1 MSYMKSAADAKSLL
15 WAAREGRWADASAL
29 LRELGRA
36 SWSQKLIMGESPEE
50 AAFKRALEH
59 GGPDG
64 SWIEA
69 LGWDAARQARL
80 LEIAVAENSASAR
93 NAAAGWMGWMSPSSP
108 ESKSIDAL
116 AAAAQEGQWPA
127 AEWAGAIG
135 SKARRGLL
143 SREWATKSSFWS
155 LAALSGEAEPE
166 LFSSLA
172 VAGLMAPI
180 SAANGG
186 AIGMAKRWIAS
197 IPPSQALA
205 LLVAASCSGMEDW
218 EMFEQSSPRG
228 FDGSSW
234 RELALAGAGMPLG
247 SSFDALDFDSRHG
260 PLACHHWS
268 DEARESREIVLEE
281 CAARSAEILASPL
294 LAGALGWITR
304 RVSVRAAAKAMP
316 GMAAHFNIDAGSE
329 SELIEKIECL
339 VEINSGRLPEIAAL
353 AAGRLWRSL
362 HGGGLGDL
370 APSEELSRVACALW
384 SAKSSGGFESF
395 ISEISRIDSRP
406 GAAAVLSGFPK
417 KLLSGADL
425 PPSSG
430 HVIALL
436 RSIPTSQ
443 KLANGRFAWDDND
456 FVNLKICISSAARMA
471 LGAHPETPPA
481 APSRL
486 PALATWGRMDLSGQK
501 WTAEASLSQA
511 WDGWEGAFEAAAIA
525 ISEASQDQS
534 LRQPTKPWSH
544 GGGDASLDRHENAP
558 SRNAWSFYCEENPR
572 KAAEVFASMWMG
584 KPASRSAASA
594 HVKSL
599 SQDARAALSAQSPL
613 AFERVVPSM
622 RDFKTATR
630 LDLACQAA
638 ASALAPE
645 SSEPHCAQDA
655 VCAAI
660 MCSASHGLAIRILDL
675 FDRSE
680 HVSLAESAMAISAF
694 LPSAAHIAL
703 AVKFDGGD
711 GCRADDLAG
720 RAVVADLVF
729 KAIGWGDPATLLS
742 MDSWNSVPLN
752 PASAWTKSCLRG
764 LFMAKPSSTMHSA
777 HWEKLFVSAMAWA
790 KALGLGGLERP
801 CGIDSKIKNS
811 ALEMAVN
818 SAVINGEGSFGDL
831 AVKALIEAGADP
843 SDLAAPGGFDAL
855 ALCAKLERRSS
866 PSSLMKILLS
876 SPKARPGNGALWSVL
891 ASGKGNLSDKMGE
904 GLHKAALAAP
914 TLESLARLAM
924 GQASRTQ
931 NSWISQ
937 ALAAP
942 AAQPLLPELM
952 GAMLR
957 LKAPVAAAIKIK
969 DDLRQAGI
977 QSSSSGTDAAF
988 GALLAEIV
996 GGSTWEI
1003 RKTLRDWG
1011 PLMLPM
1017 RRFPPALLD
1026 GRVFGA
1032 VSESWALSGGEGD
1045 ATLCEALCSVARKDL
1060 AISDKTGI
1068 SMAVMAL
1075 ESAMILIDGPMV
1087 DPSARR
1093 ELSKLMSD
1101 LESRKRIPALIDAV
1115 GEKTF
1120 SAIEGHWLAE
1130 VSLALPSSKAK
1141 AARL

>member
-1 MSYMKSAADAKSLL
+1 MDYMKSATGAKSLL
-15 WAAREGRWADASAL
+15 WAAREGRWDDASAL
-29 LRELGRA
+29 LQDLGGA
-36 SWSQKLIMGESPEE
+36 SWSQKLIMGQSPEE

-69 LGWDAARQARL
+69 LGWDAARQERL
-80 LEIAVAENSASAR
+80 VEIAAAESSDSAR
-93 NAAAGWMGWMSPSSP
+93 AAAAGWMGWMSPSRP
-108 ESKSIDAL
+108 EIKSIDAL
-116 AAAAQEGQWPA
+116 AAAAQEGHWPG
-127 AEWAGAIG
+127 AEWAIAIG

-143 SREWATKSSFWS
+143 SREWAARASFWS
-155 LAALSGEAEPE
+155 LASRAGDAEPE

-172 VAGLMAPI
+172 AAGLMAPI

-186 AIGMAKRWIAS
+186 AIGMVKRWVAS

-228 FDGSSW
+228 FDGASW
-234 RELALAGAGMPLG
+234 RDLALAGAGMPLG
-247 SSFDALDFDSRHG
+247 SSFEALDFDSRQG

-268 DEARESREIVLEE
+268 DEARERREIALEE
-281 CAARSAEILASPL
+281 CASRSAEILASPL

-316 GMAAHFNIDAGSE
+316 GMAARFNIDAGSDG
-329 SELIEKIECL
+329 ELIEKIDCL
-339 VEINSGRLPEIAAL
+339 AEINSDRLPEIAAL

-362 HGGGLGDL
+362 PGGVSGAL
-370 APSEELSRVACALW
+370 APSEELSHVACALW
-384 SAKSSGGFESF
+384 SAKDSRGFESF
-395 ISEISRIDSRP
+395 ISEISRIDPRA

-443 KLANGRFAWDDND
+443 KLASGRSAWEDDD

-471 LGAHPETPPA
+471 LGPNPENPPA
-481 APSRL
+481 APSRM
-486 PALATWGRMDLSGQK
+486 PVLAMWGGLDLSEPK
-501 WTAEASLSQA
+501 WTAEASSVQA
-511 WDGWEGAFEAAAIA
+511 WDGWEGAFEAAAMA
-525 ISEASQDQS
+525 ISEATEDQS

-544 GGGDASLDRHENAP
+544 GGGEAQLDRHEHAP
-558 SRNAWSFYCEENPR
+558 SRNAWSFYCGENPH
-572 KAAEVFASMWMG
+572 KAAEVFAAMWMG
-584 KPASRSAASA
+584 KPSSRSAASA

-599 SQDARAALSAQSPL
+599 SQDARAALSTQSPL
-613 AFERVVPSM
+613 AFERVVQSV
-622 RDFKTATR
+622 RDFKAATR

-645 SSEPHCAQDA
+645 SFEPYCAQDA
-655 VCAAI
+655 ACAAI
-660 MCSASHGLAIRILDL
+660 MCSASHGLALRILDL
-675 FDRSE
+675 FNRSE
-680 HVSLAESAMAISAF
+680 HVSLADSAMAMSAF

-703 AVKFDGGD
+703 TVKFDGGE

-729 KAIGWGDPATLLS
+729 KSIGWGDPATLLS
-742 MDSWNSVPLN
+742 MEPWNSVPLN

-764 LFMAKPSSTMHSA
+764 LFMAQPSSAIHQI

-790 KALGLGGLERP
+790 KARGLGGLERP

-831 AVKALIEAGADP
+831 AVKALIEAGSDP
-843 SDLAAPGGFDAL
+843 SDLAAPDGYDAL

-876 SPKARPGNGALWSVL
+876 SPKAQPGNGALWSVL
-891 ASGKGNLSDKMGE
+891 ASGKGNLSEKMGD

-924 GQASRTQ
+924 GQDSRIQ
-931 NSWISQ
+931 KSWISQ

-952 GAMLR
+952 GEMLR
-957 LKAPVAAAIKIK
+957 LKAPVAAAIKMK
-969 DDLRQAGI
+969 DDLSQAGI
-977 QSSSSGTDAAF
+977 QPSSSGTEAAF
-988 GALLAEIV
+988 SALLGEIAR
-996 GGSTWEI
+996 GSTWGI
-1003 RKTLRDWG
+1003 RKTLRDWS
-1011 PLMLPM
+1011 PLMLPL
-1017 RRFPPALLD
+1017 RRFSPVLLN
-1026 GRVFGA
+1026 GKEFGD

-1045 ATLCEALCSVARKDL
+1045 ATLCEALCSVARRDL
-1060 AISDKTGI
+1060 AASHKTRI
-1068 SMAVMAL
+1068 SMAAMAI

-1101 LESRKRIPALIDAV
+1101 LESRKMIPALIDAV
-1115 GEKTF
+1115 GEKPF

-1130 VSLALPSSKAK
+1130 VSFAVPSSKSK